1 MMEIDMREILKK
13 VKEKATVFIYMQTVM
28 FIRENLKRENIME
41 KDNFTILN

>member
-13 VKEKATVFIYMQTVM
+13 VKEKDTVFIYMQMVM
-28 FIRENLKRENIME
+28 YIRENLKRENIME